1 MEVVG
6 NAVGLDLGK
15 KTFEMCLISNDNKT
29 SRTGGKTDFSGLD
42 KLSMKLNRN
51 DVVAMEAC
59 NLAFRIE
66 RILRQKV
73 GCRVIILNP
82 GRLAIIFMSTRKT
95 DKEDSMKLAKYI
107 KSHEEDEMP
116 IVTPP
121 SDEEWER
128 RKLLSEY
135 RSLKSQRPRE
145 INRLHAIFEH
155 AGFTQFTRKDM
166 CVPKNREEI
175 FTLLNGYEKEE
186 AERLVERLV
195 LLENQVELLY
205 KKINEETEKDEKV
218 QNLMTVPG
226 IGPITALSYVAYIGD
241 VNRFEN
247 AHQVSNFIGFVPKVD
262 CSCTINHL
270 GHITKQGNSLLRSL
284 LVQAAWACVRS
295 KNGAALR
302 DKYIYMSATR
312 GIGKGKSIVTIAR
325 KMGEL
330 LYTLLKNNQSYEPKK
345 FISSSERISKL
356 AEEALLYANKRTGD
370 KNNLICS

>member
-1 MEVVG
+1 MEVAG
-6 NAVGLDLGK
+6 NAAGLDLGK
-15 KTFEMCLISNDNKT
+15 RTYEMCLISKDNKFI
-29 SRTGGKTDFSGLD
+29 RTGGKTDFSGLAKLCT
-42 KLSMKLNRN
+42 KLSKD

-66 RILRQKV
+66 RILREKV

-107 KSHEEDEMP
+107 RSHEEDEMP
-116 IVTPP
+116 VVTPP
-121 SDEEWER
+121 SDEEWAR

-135 RSLKSQRPRE
+135 RSLKSQRTRE
-145 INRLHAIFEH
+145 INRLHSIFEH

-166 CVPKNREEI
+166 CVLKNRERI
-175 FTLLNGYEKEE
+175 LTLLKGYEKEE
-186 AERLVERLV
+186 AERLAERLT
-195 LLENQVELLY
+195 LLEKQVELLY
-205 KKINEETEKDEKV
+205 KKINDETEKDEKV
-218 QNLMTVPG
+218 QKLMTVPG

-262 CSCTINHL
+262 CSCTINRL

-284 LVQAAWACVRS
+284 LVQAAWSCVRS
-295 KNGAALR
+295 KNGGALR
-302 DKYIYMSATR
+302 DKYNYMSAIR

-325 KMGEL
+325 KIGEL
-330 LYTLLKNNQSYEPKK
+330 LYTLLKYDTVYEPKR
-345 FISSSERISKL
+345 FIINEQYISKL
-356 AEEALLYANKRTGD
+356 A
-370 KNNLICS
+370 

>member
-1 MEVVG
+1 MEVAG

-15 KTFEMCLISNDNKT
+15 RTYEMCLISKDNKI
-29 SRTGGKTDFSGLD
+29 SRTGGNTDFAGLD
-42 KLSMKLNRN
+42 KLCMKLKIN

-66 RILRQKV
+66 RTLREKV

-95 DKEDSMKLAKYI
+95 DKEDSLKLAKYI
-107 KSHEEDEMP
+107 KSHDEDEMP

-135 RSLKSQRPRE
+135 RSLKSLRTKE

-155 AGFTQFTRKDM
+155 AGFTQFTRKNM

-175 FTLLNGYEKEE
+175 LTLLKGYEKEE
-186 AERLVERLV
+186 AKRLAERLL
-195 LLENQVELLY
+195 LLEKQVEQLY
-205 KKINEETEKDEKV
+205 EKINEETEKDEKV
-218 QNLMTVPG
+218 QRLMTVPG
-226 IGPITALSYVAYIGD
+226 IGPITALSYVAYVGD

-247 AHQVSNFIGFVPKVD
+247 AHQISNFIGFVPKVD
-262 CSCTINHL
+262 RSCTINRL

-284 LVQAAWACVRS
+284 LVQAAWSCVRS

-302 DKYIYMSATR
+302 EKYNYMVATR

-330 LYTLLKNNQSYEPKK
+330 LYTLSKNNQSYEPKK
-345 FISSSERISKL
+345 FISQAERISVMT
-356 AEEALLYANKRTGD
+356 EEALGA
-370 KNNLICS
+370 

>member
-1 MEVVG
+1 MEVAG

-15 KTFEMCLISNDNKT
+15 RTYEMCLVSNDNKIN
-29 SRTGGKTDFSGLD
+29 RTGGKTDFSGLD
-42 KLSMKLNRN
+42 KLCMKLTKD

-66 RILRQKV
+66 RILREKI

-82 GRLAIIFMSTRKT
+82 ERLAIIFMSTRKT

-107 KSHEEDEMP
+107 KSHEEEEMP

-135 RSLKSQRPRE
+135 RALRSQRTRE
-145 INRLHAIFEH
+145 VNRLHAIFEH
-155 AGFTQFTRKDM
+155 AGFTQFTRKDI

-175 FTLLNGYEKEE
+175 LPLLKGYEKEE
-186 AERLVERLV
+186 SERLVERLL
-195 LLENQVELLY
+195 LLEKQIELLY
-205 KKINEETEKDEKV
+205 KKINDETEKDEKV
-218 QNLMTVPG
+218 QKLMTVPG

-262 CSCTINHL
+262 RSCTINRL

-284 LVQAAWACVRS
+284 LVQAAWSCVRS

-302 DKYIYMSATR
+302 DKYNYMSVTR

-330 LYTLLKNNQSYEPKK
+330 LYTLLKNNQCYEPKK
-345 FISSSERISKL
+345 FISSDERISKL
-356 AEEALLYANKRTGD
+356 AEEALFYANNRAGD
-370 KNNLICS
+370 KINLTCS